1 MRHDVWRLGAPG
13 WGWPRKWKGDALSAV
28 FPASGCE
35 RKEKDMGG
43 LFVWIMIMVSVI
55 AGVFGLESLFP
66 GLFL

>member
-1 MRHDVWRLGAPG
+1 
-13 WGWPRKWKGDALSAV
+13 
-28 FPASGCE
+28 
-35 RKEKDMGG
+35 MGG